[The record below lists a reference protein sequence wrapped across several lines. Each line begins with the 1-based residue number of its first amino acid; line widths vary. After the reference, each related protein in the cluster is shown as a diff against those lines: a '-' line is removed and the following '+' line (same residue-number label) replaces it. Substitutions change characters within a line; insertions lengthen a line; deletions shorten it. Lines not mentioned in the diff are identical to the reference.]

1 MTLLCYGDS
10 NTYGFDP
17 RSYFGGRYPAEV
29 RWTHRLAQATGWTVH
44 NAGENGREI
53 PRRAWE
59 LQDLLRR
66 AADADLVTLM
76 LGGNDLLQGPPFAA
90 EDAAARMDACLTA
103 LLTQRAPS
111 TVLLVSPPPLCLGA
125 WTNAALC
132 RQAARLAPCYR
143 ALAVKREV
151 AFADAGAWGWSCS
164 LTGSTSPQRGIGPL
178 PWASKRRWNRWP
190 PSSLGAE
197 DDGYGTTT
205 ILFQGGAPMLH
216 IAICDDDP
224 AAVQTHREITEQSL
238 RQCQCAGEISIY
250 THSDNLLYDI
260 TQDHFFFDLILL
272 DIEMPGCTGMEMA
285 EQIRPHLPQG
295 KIIFITS
302 HVEYAIDAFALS
314 IFRYV
319 PKAELAQRLPAALRD
334 AIALITLED
343 GKTYTI
349 QTSSRLEK
357 LPYREIYFIER
368 DGKNARITTASGVS
382 KVRKSLQ
389 QVYEELGAEEFL
401 YIDRGCIVNLIH
413 VMQIKDGMAVL
424 KNGVTLPISRSHL
437 QAVKAEINRYWGEHI

>member
-1 MTLLCYGDS
+1 
-10 NTYGFDP
+10 
-17 RSYFGGRYPAEV
+17 
-29 RWTHRLAQATGWTVH
+29 
-44 NAGENGREI
+44 
-53 PRRAWE
+53 
-59 LQDLLRR
+59 
-66 AADADLVTLM
+66 
-76 LGGNDLLQGPPFAA
+76 
-90 EDAAARMDACLTA
+90 
-103 LLTQRAPS
+103 
-111 TVLLVSPPPLCLGA
+111 
-125 WTNAALC
+125 
-132 RQAARLAPCYR
+132 
-143 ALAVKREV
+143 
-151 AFADAGAWGWSCS
+151 
-164 LTGSTSPQRGIGPL
+164 
-178 PWASKRRWNRWP
+178 
-190 PSSLGAE
+190 
-197 DDGYGTTT
+197 
-205 ILFQGGAPMLH
+205 MLH

-238 RQCQCAGEISIY
+238 RQCQSAGEISIY

-302 HVEYAIDAFALS
+302 HVEYAIDAFAL
-314 IFRYV
+314 
-319 PKAELAQRLPAALRD
+319 
-334 AIALITLED
+334 ITLED

-368 DGKNARITTASGVS
+368 DGKNARITTADGVS

-401 YIDRGCIVNLIH
+401 YIDRGRIVNLIH